1 MDTPSIT
8 RLEENLRYT
17 FSDKSLAETALR
29 HRSYVHEQPEAEED
43 NERLEFLGD
52 AVLNLIVSHLL
63 MERFSGRS
71 EGDLSRMR
79 ASLVNEKRLASV
91 AKGIELGD
99 FIRLGR
105 GERQSSGRKKLS
117 ILADALE
124 ALIAAV
130 YLDGGFDRAFDLIAY
145 HFSPHFDILADS
157 RPVYD
162 YKSRLQ
168 ELVQNR
174 LQQMPVYEVT
184 GQSGPDHDK
193 TFTVVVR
200 IESVHAE
207 GSGKSKKAAEQD
219 AAKNALVLLQ
229 Q

>member
-1 MDTPSIT
+1 MNTPSIS

-17 FSDKSLAETALR
+17 FSDKTLVETALR
-29 HRSYVHEQPEAEED
+29 HRSFVHEQPEAGDD

-52 AVLNLIVSHLL
+52 AVLNLIVGHLL
-63 MERFSGRS
+63 MERFLIQS

-79 ASLVNEKRLASV
+79 ASLVNENRLAVV
-91 AKGIELGD
+91 AKSIELGE

-117 ILADALE
+117 ILADAFE

-130 YLDGGFDRAFDLIAY
+130 YLDGGFDPAFELIRY
-145 HFSPHFDILADS
+145 HFLPHFDVLVES

-174 LQQMPVYEVT
+174 LQQMPVYEIT

-200 IESVHAE
+200 IDDVSAE

-219 AAKNALVLLQ
+219 AAKKALVLLQ